1 MKKREQWENL
11 EKKIHEEVKQ
21 YQELLNSINI
31 QEFHQEYTDYFTSRD
46 ILSIYQKLLLLRE
59 GYQSLIEI
67 TSSDSDACSNQL
79 LDQCV
84 SYMENEGVELSSLL
98 LTIIQLTKMEYSS
111 SKKSSYLEFN
121 EFVWKL
127 ILMYQEREDCSVVVV
142 NIVNQYLERLTPLE
156 YGLLKIQQYTKDYD
170 KNRELSLQPL
180 RILGKRYLDFESTY
194 LLIYETVLEMLQS
207 ESDQLS
213 IDEIL
218 KLFGGIY
225 ETEFYRQNFKGTDI
239 QKRYK

>member
-111 SKKSSYLEFN
+111 SKKSSYLEDR
-121 EFVWKL
+121 K
-127 ILMYQEREDCSVVVV
+127 SVV
-142 NIVNQYLERLTPLE
+142 
-156 YGLLKIQQYTKDYD
+156 
-170 KNRELSLQPL
+170 
-180 RILGKRYLDFESTY
+180 
-194 LLIYETVLEMLQS
+194 
-207 ESDQLS
+207 
-213 IDEIL
+213 
-218 KLFGGIY
+218 
-225 ETEFYRQNFKGTDI
+225 
-239 QKRYK
+239 